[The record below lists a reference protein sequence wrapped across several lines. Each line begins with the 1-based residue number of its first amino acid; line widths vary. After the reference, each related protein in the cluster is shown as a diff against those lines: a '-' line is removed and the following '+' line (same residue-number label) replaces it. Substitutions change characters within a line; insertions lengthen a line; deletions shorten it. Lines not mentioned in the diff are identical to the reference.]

1 MRSEKK
7 LISML
12 VLMASTSLIYQN
24 CGNGLTANSSPAS
37 NSASSTGPVA
47 QLPLV
52 PISITPVQNNQT
64 AGANIDFNV
73 SGVIPGNA
81 TYAWSNV
88 NNGNSICLEV
98 SRTSDKTYSIRCA
111 SSGNVLVTV
120 ALIQQGQVVGSSSS
134 SFSLGAAIATPTPSP
149 TPTPTPNPSAT
160 PTPTPDPQMAV
171 GLTVY
176 NSNCMTCHY
185 PITIS
190 NIRYTSV
197 AQVTSVITGNLQNMH
212 NNAGVTALIL
222 LDATNVANM
231 SALVFALG
239 H

>member
-1 MRSEKK
+1 
-7 LISML
+7 
-12 VLMASTSLIYQN
+12 MASTSLIYQN

-37 NSASSTGPVA
+37 NSASSTGPSA

-64 AGANIDFNV
+64 AGANLDFNV

-81 TYAWSNV
+81 SFAWSNV
-88 NNGNSICLEV
+88 NNGSSICLEL

-120 ALIQQGQVVGSSSS
+120 ALIQQSQVVGSSSS
-134 SFSLGAAIATPTPSP
+134 SFSLGTAIATPTPTPSP
-149 TPTPTPNPSAT
+149 TPSTS
-160 PTPTPDPQMAV
+160 PTPTPDPQFAV
-171 GLTVY
+171 GLAVY

-185 PITIS
+185 PIAIS

-231 SALVFALG
+231 SALIFALG